1 MSWAVYE
8 LGCTLTAEHI
18 LHRGGCTCE
27 SVDVCMSSTL
37 LVASFYEL
45 AQSLFFPYCVS
56 LCLVRLRS
64 PKAPDGNAD
73 VGTHKFTYSIMPHEG
88 LLLGW

>member
-1 MSWAVYE
+1 
-8 LGCTLTAEHI
+8 
-18 LHRGGCTCE
+18 
-27 SVDVCMSSTL
+27 MSSAM

-45 AQSLFFPYCVS
+45 AQFLFFPYCVS

-73 VGTHKFTYSIMPHEG
+73 MGAHKFTYSIMPHEG
-88 LLLGW
+88 LLLE

>member
-1 MSWAVYE
+1 
-8 LGCTLTAEHI
+8 
-18 LHRGGCTCE
+18 
-27 SVDVCMSSTL
+27 MSSAV

-64 PKAPDGNAD
+64 SKAPDGNAD
-73 VGTHKFTYSIMPHEG
+73 MGTHKFKYSILPHEG
-88 LLLGW
+88 LLLGGS